1 MLDVGRILL
10 VRHETDT
17 FLLIPESETEGMNR
31 KEEES
36 YMAENNGKSLVT
48 ARQIMRVLSFICIVV
63 VFCPSFLV
71 SCSGQSKGISVL
83 TAAGGLSVYGETIAK
98 PQPLMLVCLLLPA
111 VILALL
117 VMKKLSE
124 KQNALIIA
132 ICGISDFVIWM
143 IFKAVVKKIA
153 EDHYCEFKTTGWYL
167 LNSLALFF
175 LILFALLIL
184 LQKLEMDTD
193 ILALLS
199 GGGAEGAMN
208 KMSES
213 LAKISDSLTKSS
225 DSVAKV
231 SDSPMKVSDSP
242 TKSSDSVA
250 KSSDS
255 PMKSPDSVA
264 KVPDSVAKSSEGAND
279 LDSKEVSKVEEKEE
293 KPKFCQECGK
303 PLDPDAAFCKYCG
316 TKC

>member
-1 MLDVGRILL
+1 MLDKGRILL

-17 FLLIPESETEGMNR
+17 FLLSPESETEGMNR
-31 KEEES
+31 KEEER

-117 VMKKLSE
+117 FMKKLSE

-167 LNSLALFF
+167 LNNLALFF

-199 GGGAEGAMN
+199 GGGTQGAMN

-225 DSVAKV
+225 DSVTKA
-231 SDSPMKVSDSP
+231 SDSP
-242 TKSSDSVA
+242 TEISKTETKTTDSSTEI
-250 KSSDS
+250 
-255 PMKSPDSVA
+255 
-264 KVPDSVAKSSEGAND
+264 SETQTKNSEAAND
-279 LDSKEVSKVEEKEE
+279 LTGKAVSHAEEIEE

>member
-1 MLDVGRILL
+1 
-10 VRHETDT
+10 
-17 FLLIPESETEGMNR
+17 
-31 KEEES
+31 
-36 YMAENNGKSLVT
+36 MAENNGKSLFT

-71 SCSGQSKGISVL
+71 SCSGQSKGISVM
-83 TAAGGLSVYGETIAK
+83 TAVGGLSVYGESIAK

-117 VMKKLSE
+117 FMKKLPE

-143 IFKAVVKKIA
+143 IFKSVVKKIA

-167 LNSLALFF
+167 LNNLALFF

-199 GGGAEGAMN
+199 GGGTERAMN

-225 DSVAKV
+225 DSVAK
-231 SDSPMKVSDSP
+231 
-242 TKSSDSVA
+242 
-250 KSSDS
+250 SSDS
-255 PMKSPDSVA
+255 PKKSPDSVA
-264 KVPDSVAKSSEGAND
+264 KVSDSPTEISKTETKTTDSSTEISETQTKNHEVAND
-279 LDSKEVSKVEEKEE
+279 LTGKAVSHAEEEEE

>member
-1 MLDVGRILL
+1 
-10 VRHETDT
+10 
-17 FLLIPESETEGMNR
+17 
-31 KEEES
+31 
-36 YMAENNGKSLVT
+36 MAENNGKSLFT

-71 SCSGQSKGISVL
+71 SCSGQSKGISVM
-83 TAAGGLSVYGETIAK
+83 TAVGGLSVYGESIAK
-98 PQPLMLVCLLLPA
+98 PQPLMLICLLLPA

-117 VMKKLSE
+117 FMKKLPE

-199 GGGAEGAMN
+199 GGGTERAMN

-225 DSVAKV
+225 DSVAKR
-231 SDSPMKVSDSP
+231 SDSATKASDSP
-242 TKSSDSVA
+242 TEISKTETKTTDSSTEI
-250 KSSDS
+250 
-255 PMKSPDSVA
+255 
-264 KVPDSVAKSSEGAND
+264 SETQTKNHEVAND
-279 LDSKEVSKVEEKEE
+279 LTEKAGSHAEEEEE

>member
-1 MLDVGRILL
+1 
-10 VRHETDT
+10 
-17 FLLIPESETEGMNR
+17 
-31 KEEES
+31 
-36 YMAENNGKSLVT
+36 MAENNGKSLFT

-71 SCSGQSKGISVL
+71 SCSGQSKGISVM
-83 TAAGGLSVYGETIAK
+83 TAVGGLSVYGESIAK
-98 PQPLMLVCLLLPA
+98 PQPLMLICLLLPA

-117 VMKKLSE
+117 FMKKLPE

-143 IFKAVVKKIA
+143 IFKSVVKKIA

-167 LNSLALFF
+167 LNNLALFF

-184 LQKLEMDTD
+184 LRKLEMDTD

-199 GGGAEGAMN
+199 GGGTQGAMN

-225 DSVAKV
+225 DSVTKR
-231 SDSPMKVSDSP
+231 SDSATKASDSP
-242 TKSSDSVA
+242 TEISKTETKTTDSSTEISKTETKTTDS
-250 KSSDS
+250 STEI
-255 PMKSPDSVA
+255 
-264 KVPDSVAKSSEGAND
+264 SETQTKNHEVAND
-279 LDSKEVSKVEEKEE
+279 LTEKAGSHAEEIEE

>member
-17 FLLIPESETEGMNR
+17 FLLGPESETEGMNR

-117 VMKKLSE
+117 FMKKLSE

-193 ILALLS
+193 ILAILS
-199 GGGAEGAMN
+199 GGGTERAMN

-225 DSVAKV
+225 DSVTKR
-231 SDSPMKVSDSP
+231 SDSATKASDSP
-242 TKSSDSVA
+242 TEISKTETKTTDSSTEI
-250 KSSDS
+250 
-255 PMKSPDSVA
+255 
-264 KVPDSVAKSSEGAND
+264 SETQTKNHEVAND
-279 LDSKEVSKVEEKEE
+279 LTEKAGSHAEEEEE

>member
-1 MLDVGRILL
+1 
-10 VRHETDT
+10 
-17 FLLIPESETEGMNR
+17 
-31 KEEES
+31 
-36 YMAENNGKSLVT
+36 MAENNGKSLFT

-71 SCSGQSKGISVL
+71 SCSGQSKGISVM
-83 TAAGGLSVYGETIAK
+83 TAVGGLSVYGESIAK
-98 PQPLMLVCLLLPA
+98 PQPLMLICLLLPA

-117 VMKKLSE
+117 FMKKLPE

-153 EDHYCEFKTTGWYL
+153 EDHYCEFKSTGWYL
-167 LNSLALFF
+167 LNNLALFF
-175 LILFALLIL
+175 LILFGILIL

-193 ILALLS
+193 ILSLLS
-199 GGGAEGAMN
+199 GGGTQGAMN

-225 DSVAKV
+225 DSATKA

-242 TKSSDSVA
+242 TKSSDSVS

-264 KVPDSVAKSSEGAND
+264 NVPDSVAKSSEGAND

>member
-1 MLDVGRILL
+1 
-10 VRHETDT
+10 
-17 FLLIPESETEGMNR
+17 
-31 KEEES
+31 
-36 YMAENNGKSLVT
+36 MAENNGKSLFT

-71 SCSGQSKGISVL
+71 SCSGQSKGISVM
-83 TAAGGLSVYGETIAK
+83 TAVGGLSVYGESIAK

-117 VMKKLSE
+117 FMKKLPE

-143 IFKAVVKKIA
+143 IFKSVVKKIA
-153 EDHYCEFKTTGWYL
+153 EDHYCEFKSTGWYL
-167 LNSLALFF
+167 LNNLALFF

-193 ILALLS
+193 ILSLLS
-199 GGGAEGAMN
+199 GGGTQGAMN

-225 DSVAKV
+225 DSVTKR
-231 SDSPMKVSDSP
+231 SDSATKASDSP
-242 TKSSDSVA
+242 TEISKTETKTTDSSTEI
-250 KSSDS
+250 
-255 PMKSPDSVA
+255 
-264 KVPDSVAKSSEGAND
+264 SETQTKNHEVAND
-279 LDSKEVSKVEEKEE
+279 LTEKAGSHAEEEEE

>member
-10 VRHETDT
+10 VRHETDI
-17 FLLIPESETEGMNR
+17 FLLSPESETEGMNR

-117 VMKKLSE
+117 FMKKLSE

-193 ILALLS
+193 ILSLLS
-199 GGGAEGAMN
+199 GGGTQGAMN

-242 TKSSDSVA
+242 TEISKTETKTTDSSTEI
-250 KSSDS
+250 
-255 PMKSPDSVA
+255 
-264 KVPDSVAKSSEGAND
+264 SETQTKNSEAAND
-279 LDSKEVSKVEEKEE
+279 LTGKAVSHAEEEEE

>member
-1 MLDVGRILL
+1 
-10 VRHETDT
+10 
-17 FLLIPESETEGMNR
+17 
-31 KEEES
+31 
-36 YMAENNGKSLVT
+36 MAENNGKSLFT

-71 SCSGQSKGISVL
+71 SCSGQSKGISVM
-83 TAAGGLSVYGETIAK
+83 TAVGGLSVYGESIAK
-98 PQPLMLVCLLLPA
+98 PQPLMLICLLLPA

-117 VMKKLSE
+117 FMKKLPE

-153 EDHYCEFKTTGWYL
+153 EDHYCEFKSTGWYL
-167 LNSLALFF
+167 LNNLALFF
-175 LILFALLIL
+175 LILFGILIL

-193 ILALLS
+193 ILSLLS
-199 GGGAEGAMN
+199 GGGTQGAMN

-225 DSVAKV
+225 DSATKA

>member
-10 VRHETDT
+10 VRHETDP
-17 FLLIPESETEGMNR
+17 FLLSPESETEGMNR

-117 VMKKLSE
+117 FMKKLSE

-167 LNSLALFF
+167 LNNLALFF

-199 GGGAEGAMN
+199 GGGTEGAMN

-225 DSVAKV
+225 DSVMKSSDSVMKSSDSVTKV
-231 SDSPMKVSDSP
+231 SDSA
-242 TKSSDSVA
+242 TKSSDSVT
-250 KSSDS
+250 
-255 PMKSPDSVA
+255 
-264 KVPDSVAKSSEGAND
+264 KSSEAAND
-279 LDSKEVSKVEEKEE
+279 LTEKAGSHAEEIEE

>member
-1 MLDVGRILL
+1 
-10 VRHETDT
+10 
-17 FLLIPESETEGMNR
+17 
-31 KEEES
+31 
-36 YMAENNGKSLVT
+36 MAENNGKSLVT

-71 SCSGQSKGISVL
+71 SCSGQSKGISVM
-83 TAAGGLSVYGETIAK
+83 TAVGGLSVYGESIAK
-98 PQPLMLVCLLLPA
+98 PQPLMLICLLLPA

-117 VMKKLSE
+117 FMKKLPE

-143 IFKAVVKKIA
+143 IFKSVVKKIA

-167 LNSLALFF
+167 LNNLALFF

-193 ILALLS
+193 ILSLLS
-199 GGGAEGAMN
+199 GGGTEGAMN

-225 DSVAKV
+225 DSVTKR
-231 SDSPMKVSDSP
+231 SDSATKASDSP
-242 TKSSDSVA
+242 TEISKTETKTTDSSTEI
-250 KSSDS
+250 
-255 PMKSPDSVA
+255 
-264 KVPDSVAKSSEGAND
+264 SETQTKNSEAAND
-279 LDSKEVSKVEEKEE
+279 LTGKAVSHAEEEEE

>member
-10 VRHETDT
+10 VRHETDP
-17 FLLIPESETEGMNR
+17 FLLSPESETEGMNR

-117 VMKKLSE
+117 FMKKLSE

-167 LNSLALFF
+167 LNNLALFF

-199 GGGAEGAMN
+199 GGGTERAMN

-225 DSVAKV
+225 DSVTKR
-231 SDSPMKVSDSP
+231 SDSATKASDSP
-242 TKSSDSVA
+242 TEISKTETKTTDSSTEI
-250 KSSDS
+250 
-255 PMKSPDSVA
+255 
-264 KVPDSVAKSSEGAND
+264 SETQTKNHEVAND
-279 LDSKEVSKVEEKEE
+279 LTEKAGSHAEEEEE

>member
-1 MLDVGRILL
+1 
-10 VRHETDT
+10 
-17 FLLIPESETEGMNR
+17 
-31 KEEES
+31 
-36 YMAENNGKSLVT
+36 MAENNGKSLVT

-71 SCSGQSKGISVL
+71 SCSGQSKGISVM
-83 TAAGGLSVYGETIAK
+83 TAVGGLSVYGESIAK
-98 PQPLMLVCLLLPA
+98 PQPLMLICLLLPA

-117 VMKKLSE
+117 FMKKLPE

-143 IFKAVVKKIA
+143 IFKSVVKKIA
-153 EDHYCEFKTTGWYL
+153 EDHYCEFKSTGWYL
-167 LNSLALFF
+167 LNNLALFF

-193 ILALLS
+193 ILSLLS
-199 GGGAEGAMN
+199 GGGTEGAMN

-225 DSVAKV
+225 DSVTKR
-231 SDSPMKVSDSP
+231 SDSATKASDSP
-242 TKSSDSVA
+242 TEISKTETKTTDPSTEI
-250 KSSDS
+250 
-255 PMKSPDSVA
+255 
-264 KVPDSVAKSSEGAND
+264 SETQTKNSEAAND
-279 LDSKEVSKVEEKEE
+279 LTGKAVSHAEEEEE

>member
-1 MLDVGRILL
+1 
-10 VRHETDT
+10 
-17 FLLIPESETEGMNR
+17 
-31 KEEES
+31 
-36 YMAENNGKSLVT
+36 MAENNGKSLFT

-83 TAAGGLSVYGETIAK
+83 TAAGGLSVYGESIAK
-98 PQPLMLVCLLLPA
+98 PQPLMLICLLLPA

-117 VMKKLSE
+117 FMKKLPE

-143 IFKAVVKKIA
+143 IFKSVVKKIA
-153 EDHYCEFKTTGWYL
+153 EDHYCEFKSTGWYL
-167 LNSLALFF
+167 LNNLVLFF

-193 ILALLS
+193 ILSLLS
-199 GGGAEGAMN
+199 GGGTEGAMN

-225 DSVAKV
+225 DSVTKR
-231 SDSPMKVSDSP
+231 SDSATKASDSP
-242 TKSSDSVA
+242 TEISKTETKTTDSSTEI
-250 KSSDS
+250 
-255 PMKSPDSVA
+255 
-264 KVPDSVAKSSEGAND
+264 SETQTKNHEVAND
-279 LDSKEVSKVEEKEE
+279 LTEKAGSHAEEEEE

>member
-1 MLDVGRILL
+1 
-10 VRHETDT
+10 
-17 FLLIPESETEGMNR
+17 
-31 KEEES
+31 
-36 YMAENNGKSLVT
+36 MAENNGKSLFT

-71 SCSGQSKGISVL
+71 SCSGQSKGISVM
-83 TAAGGLSVYGETIAK
+83 TAVGGLSVYGESIAK
-98 PQPLMLVCLLLPA
+98 PQPLMLICLLLLA

-117 VMKKLSE
+117 FMKKLPE

-143 IFKAVVKKIA
+143 IFKSVVKKIA

-167 LNSLALFF
+167 LNNLALFF

-199 GGGAEGAMN
+199 GGGTEGAMN

-225 DSVAKV
+225 DSVTKR
-231 SDSPMKVSDSP
+231 SDSATKASDSP
-242 TKSSDSVA
+242 TEISKTETKTTDSSTEI
-250 KSSDS
+250 
-255 PMKSPDSVA
+255 
-264 KVPDSVAKSSEGAND
+264 SETQTKNHEVAND
-279 LDSKEVSKVEEKEE
+279 LTEKAGSHAEEIEE

>member
-17 FLLIPESETEGMNR
+17 FLLSPESETEGMNR

-117 VMKKLSE
+117 FMTKLSE

-167 LNSLALFF
+167 LNNLALFF

-193 ILALLS
+193 ILSLLS
-199 GGGAEGAMN
+199 GGGTEGAMN

-225 DSVAKV
+225 DSVTKR
-231 SDSPMKVSDSP
+231 SDSATKASDSP
-242 TKSSDSVA
+242 TEISKTETKTTDSSTEI
-250 KSSDS
+250 
-255 PMKSPDSVA
+255 
-264 KVPDSVAKSSEGAND
+264 SETQTKNSEAAND
-279 LDSKEVSKVEEKEE
+279 LTGKAVSHAEEEEE

>member
-17 FLLIPESETEGMNR
+17 FLLSPESETEGMNR

-71 SCSGQSKGISVL
+71 SCSGQSKGISVM
-83 TAAGGLSVYGETIAK
+83 TAVGGLSVYGESIAK

-117 VMKKLSE
+117 FMKKLPE

-143 IFKAVVKKIA
+143 IFKSVVKKIA
-153 EDHYCEFKTTGWYL
+153 EDHYCEFKSTGWYL
-167 LNSLALFF
+167 LNNLALFF

-193 ILALLS
+193 ILSLLS
-199 GGGAEGAMN
+199 GGGTEGAMN

-213 LAKISDSLTKSS
+213 LAKISDSLTKS
-225 DSVAKV
+225 
-231 SDSPMKVSDSP
+231 P
-242 TKSSDSVA
+242 
-250 KSSDS
+250 DS

-264 KVPDSVAKSSEGAND
+264 KVSDSPTEISKTETKTTDSSTEISETQTKNSEAAND
-279 LDSKEVSKVEEKEE
+279 LTGKAVSHAEEIEE

>member
-17 FLLIPESETEGMNR
+17 FLLSPESETEGMNR

-36 YMAENNGKSLVT
+36 YMVENNGKSLVT

-117 VMKKLSE
+117 FMKKLPE

-199 GGGAEGAMN
+199 GGGTEGAMN

-213 LAKISDSLTKSS
+213 LAKISDSLTKS
-225 DSVAKV
+225 
-231 SDSPMKVSDSP
+231 
-242 TKSSDSVA
+242 
-250 KSSDS
+250 
-255 PMKSPDSVA
+255 PDSVA
-264 KVPDSVAKSSEGAND
+264 KRSDSATKASDSPTEISKTETKTTDSSTEISETQTKNSEAAND
-279 LDSKEVSKVEEKEE
+279 LTGKAVSHAEEEEE

>member
-1 MLDVGRILL
+1 MV
-10 VRHETDT
+10 
-17 FLLIPESETEGMNR
+17 
-31 KEEES
+31 
-36 YMAENNGKSLVT
+36 ENNGKSLVT

-117 VMKKLSE
+117 FMKKLPE

-153 EDHYCEFKTTGWYL
+153 EDHYCEFKTAGWYL
-167 LNSLALFF
+167 LNNLALFF

-199 GGGAEGAMN
+199 GGGTERAMN

-225 DSVAKV
+225 DSVAKS
-231 SDSPMKVSDSP
+231 SDSATKASDSP
-242 TKSSDSVA
+242 TEISKTETKTTDSSTEI
-250 KSSDS
+250 
-255 PMKSPDSVA
+255 
-264 KVPDSVAKSSEGAND
+264 SETQTKNSEAAND
-279 LDSKEVSKVEEKEE
+279 LTGKAVSHAEEEEE

>member
-17 FLLIPESETEGMNR
+17 FLLSPESETEGMNR

-71 SCSGQSKGISVL
+71 SCSGQSKGISVM
-83 TAAGGLSVYGETIAK
+83 TAVGGLSVYGESIAK

-117 VMKKLSE
+117 FMKKLSE

-167 LNSLALFF
+167 LNNLALFF

-199 GGGAEGAMN
+199 GGGTEGAMN

-225 DSVAKV
+225 DSVTKR
-231 SDSPMKVSDSP
+231 SDSATKASDSP
-242 TKSSDSVA
+242 TEISKTETKTTDSSTEI
-250 KSSDS
+250 
-255 PMKSPDSVA
+255 
-264 KVPDSVAKSSEGAND
+264 SETQTKNSEAAND
-279 LDSKEVSKVEEKEE
+279 LTGKAVSHAEEEEE

>member
-10 VRHETDT
+10 VRHETDP
-17 FLLIPESETEGMNR
+17 FLLSPESETEGMNR

-48 ARQIMRVLSFICIVV
+48 ARQIMRFLSFICIVV

-117 VMKKLSE
+117 FMKKLPE

-167 LNSLALFF
+167 LNNLALFF

-199 GGGAEGAMN
+199 GGGTERAMN

-225 DSVAKV
+225 DSVAKS
-231 SDSPMKVSDSP
+231 SDSATKASDSP
-242 TKSSDSVA
+242 TEISKTETKTTDSSTEI
-250 KSSDS
+250 
-255 PMKSPDSVA
+255 
-264 KVPDSVAKSSEGAND
+264 SETQTKNSEAAND
-279 LDSKEVSKVEEKEE
+279 LTGKAVSHAEEEEE

>member
-1 MLDVGRILL
+1 
-10 VRHETDT
+10 
-17 FLLIPESETEGMNR
+17 
-31 KEEES
+31 
-36 YMAENNGKSLVT
+36 MAENNGKSLFT

-71 SCSGQSKGISVL
+71 SCSGQSKGISVM
-83 TAAGGLSVYGETIAK
+83 TAVGGLSVYGETIAK

-117 VMKKLSE
+117 FMKKLPE
-124 KQNALIIA
+124 KQNALIIV

-167 LNSLALFF
+167 LNNLALFF
-175 LILFALLIL
+175 LILFAILIL

-193 ILALLS
+193 ILSLLS
-199 GGGAEGAMN
+199 GGGTKEAMN

-225 DSVAKV
+225 DSVMKSSDSVMKSSDSVMKSSDSGTKV
-231 SDSPMKVSDSP
+231 SDSA
-242 TKSSDSVA
+242 TKSSDSVT

-255 PMKSPDSVA
+255 ATKN
-264 KVPDSVAKSSEGAND
+264 SEAAND
-279 LDSKEVSKVEEKEE
+279 LTEKAGSHAEEIEE

>member
-17 FLLIPESETEGMNR
+17 FLLSPESETEGMNR

-117 VMKKLSE
+117 FMKKLSE

-143 IFKAVVKKIA
+143 IFKSVVKKIA

-167 LNSLALFF
+167 LNNLALFF

-193 ILALLS
+193 ILSLLS
-199 GGGAEGAMN
+199 GGGTEGAMN

-225 DSVAKV
+225 DSVTKR
-231 SDSPMKVSDSP
+231 SDSATKASDSP
-242 TKSSDSVA
+242 TEISKTETKTTDSSTEI
-250 KSSDS
+250 
-255 PMKSPDSVA
+255 
-264 KVPDSVAKSSEGAND
+264 SETQTKNSEAAND
-279 LDSKEVSKVEEKEE
+279 LTGKAVSHAEEEEE

>member
-1 MLDVGRILL
+1 
-10 VRHETDT
+10 
-17 FLLIPESETEGMNR
+17 
-31 KEEES
+31 
-36 YMAENNGKSLVT
+36 MAENNGKSLFT
-48 ARQIMRVLSFICIVV
+48 ARQIMRVLSFICIIV

-71 SCSGQSKGISVL
+71 SCSGQSKGISVM
-83 TAAGGLSVYGETIAK
+83 TAVGGLSVYGESIAK
-98 PQPLMLVCLLLPA
+98 PQPLMLICLLLPA

-117 VMKKLSE
+117 FMKKLPE

-167 LNSLALFF
+167 LNNLALFF
-175 LILFALLIL
+175 LILFAILIL

-193 ILALLS
+193 ILSLLS
-199 GGGAEGAMN
+199 GGGTQGAMN

-225 DSVAKV
+225 DSVTKR
-231 SDSPMKVSDSP
+231 SDSATKASDSP
-242 TKSSDSVA
+242 TEISKTETKTTDSSTEI
-250 KSSDS
+250 
-255 PMKSPDSVA
+255 
-264 KVPDSVAKSSEGAND
+264 SETQTKNHEVAND
-279 LDSKEVSKVEEKEE
+279 LTEKAGSHAEEEEE

>member
-1 MLDVGRILL
+1 
-10 VRHETDT
+10 
-17 FLLIPESETEGMNR
+17 
-31 KEEES
+31 
-36 YMAENNGKSLVT
+36 MAENNGKSLFT

-71 SCSGQSKGISVL
+71 SCSGQSKGISVM
-83 TAAGGLSVYGETIAK
+83 TAVGGLSVYGESIAK
-98 PQPLMLVCLLLPA
+98 PQPLMLICLLLPA

-117 VMKKLSE
+117 FMKKLPE

-143 IFKAVVKKIA
+143 IFKSVVKKIA
-153 EDHYCEFKTTGWYL
+153 EDHYCEFKSTGWYL
-167 LNSLALFF
+167 LNNLALFF

-193 ILALLS
+193 ILSLLS
-199 GGGAEGAMN
+199 GGGTEGAMN

-225 DSVAKV
+225 DSVTKR
-231 SDSPMKVSDSP
+231 SDSATKASDSP
-242 TKSSDSVA
+242 TEISKTETKTTDSSTEI
-250 KSSDS
+250 
-255 PMKSPDSVA
+255 
-264 KVPDSVAKSSEGAND
+264 SETQTKNHEVAND
-279 LDSKEVSKVEEKEE
+279 LTEKAGSHAEEEEE

>member
-10 VRHETDT
+10 VRHETDI
-17 FLLIPESETEGMNR
+17 FLLSPESETEGMNR

-117 VMKKLSE
+117 FMKKLSE

-143 IFKAVVKKIA
+143 IFKSVVKKIA

-167 LNSLALFF
+167 LNNLALFF

-184 LQKLEMDTD
+184 LRKLEMDTD

-199 GGGAEGAMN
+199 GGGTQGAMN

-225 DSVAKV
+225 DSVTKR
-231 SDSPMKVSDSP
+231 SDSATKASDSP
-242 TKSSDSVA
+242 TEISKTETKTTDSSTEI
-250 KSSDS
+250 
-255 PMKSPDSVA
+255 
-264 KVPDSVAKSSEGAND
+264 SETQTKNHEVAND
-279 LDSKEVSKVEEKEE
+279 LTEKAGSHAEEIEE

>member
-10 VRHETDT
+10 VRHETDI
-17 FLLIPESETEGMNR
+17 FLLSPESETEGMNR

-83 TAAGGLSVYGETIAK
+83 TAVGGLSVYGESIAK
-98 PQPLMLVCLLLPA
+98 PQPLMLICLLLPA

-117 VMKKLSE
+117 FMKKLPE
-124 KQNALIIA
+124 KQNALIIV

-167 LNSLALFF
+167 LNNLALFF
-175 LILFALLIL
+175 LILFAILIL

-193 ILALLS
+193 ILSLLS
-199 GGGAEGAMN
+199 GGGTKEAMN

-225 DSVAKV
+225 DSVMKSSDSVMKSSDSGTKV
-231 SDSPMKVSDSP
+231 SDSA
-242 TKSSDSVA
+242 TKSSDSVT

-255 PMKSPDSVA
+255 ATKN
-264 KVPDSVAKSSEGAND
+264 SEAAND
-279 LDSKEVSKVEEKEE
+279 LTEKAGSHAEEIEE

>member
-1 MLDVGRILL
+1 
-10 VRHETDT
+10 
-17 FLLIPESETEGMNR
+17 
-31 KEEES
+31 
-36 YMAENNGKSLVT
+36 MAENNGKSLFT

-71 SCSGQSKGISVL
+71 SCSGQSKGISVM
-83 TAAGGLSVYGETIAK
+83 TAVGGLSVYGESIAK
-98 PQPLMLVCLLLPA
+98 PQPLMLICLLLPA

-117 VMKKLSE
+117 FMKKLPE

-153 EDHYCEFKTTGWYL
+153 EDHYCEFKSTGWYL
-167 LNSLALFF
+167 LNNLALFF
-175 LILFALLIL
+175 LILFGILIL

-193 ILALLS
+193 ILSLLS
-199 GGGAEGAMN
+199 GGGTQGAMN

-225 DSVAKV
+225 DSATKA
-231 SDSPMKVSDSP
+231 SDSPMKISDSL
-242 TKSSDSVA
+242 TKSSDSVTKA
-250 KSSDS
+250 SDS
-255 PMKSPDSVA
+255 PTEISKTETKTTDS
-264 KVPDSVAKSSEGAND
+264 STEISETQTKNSEAAND
-279 LDSKEVSKVEEKEE
+279 LTEKAGSHAEEEEE

>member
-17 FLLIPESETEGMNR
+17 FLLSPESETEGMNR

-117 VMKKLSE
+117 FMKKLSE

-167 LNSLALFF
+167 LNNLALFF

-199 GGGAEGAMN
+199 GGGTEGAMN

-231 SDSPMKVSDSP
+231 SDSATKASDSP
-242 TKSSDSVA
+242 TEISKTETKTTDSSTEI
-250 KSSDS
+250 
-255 PMKSPDSVA
+255 
-264 KVPDSVAKSSEGAND
+264 SETQTKNHEVAND
-279 LDSKEVSKVEEKEE
+279 LTEKAGSNAEEEEE

>member
-1 MLDVGRILL
+1 
-10 VRHETDT
+10 
-17 FLLIPESETEGMNR
+17 
-31 KEEES
+31 
-36 YMAENNGKSLVT
+36 MAENNGKSLFT

-71 SCSGQSKGISVL
+71 SCSGQSKGISVM
-83 TAAGGLSVYGETIAK
+83 TAVGGLSVYGESIAK
-98 PQPLMLVCLLLPA
+98 PQHLMLICLLLPA

-117 VMKKLSE
+117 FMKKLPE

-143 IFKAVVKKIA
+143 IFKSVVKKIA
-153 EDHYCEFKTTGWYL
+153 EDHYCEFKSTGWYL
-167 LNSLALFF
+167 LNNLALFF

-193 ILALLS
+193 ILSLLS
-199 GGGAEGAMN
+199 GGGTEGAMK

-225 DSVAKV
+225 DSVTKR
-231 SDSPMKVSDSP
+231 SDSATKASDSP
-242 TKSSDSVA
+242 TEISKTETKTTDSSTEI
-250 KSSDS
+250 
-255 PMKSPDSVA
+255 
-264 KVPDSVAKSSEGAND
+264 SETQTKNHEVAND
-279 LDSKEVSKVEEKEE
+279 LTEKAGSHAEEEEE

>member
-17 FLLIPESETEGMNR
+17 FLLSPESETEGMNR
-31 KEEES
+31 KDEES

-117 VMKKLSE
+117 FMKKLPE

-143 IFKAVVKKIA
+143 IFKSVVKKIA
-153 EDHYCEFKTTGWYL
+153 EDHYCEFKSTGWYL
-167 LNSLALFF
+167 LNNLALFF
-175 LILFALLIL
+175 LILFAILIL

-193 ILALLS
+193 ILSLLS
-199 GGGAEGAMN
+199 GGGTQGAMN

-225 DSVAKV
+225 DSVTKA
-231 SDSPMKVSDSP
+231 SDSP
-242 TKSSDSVA
+242 TEISKTETKTTDSSTEI
-250 KSSDS
+250 
-255 PMKSPDSVA
+255 
-264 KVPDSVAKSSEGAND
+264 SETQTKNSEAAND
-279 LDSKEVSKVEEKEE
+279 LTEKAGSHAEEEEE

>member
-1 MLDVGRILL
+1 
-10 VRHETDT
+10 
-17 FLLIPESETEGMNR
+17 
-31 KEEES
+31 
-36 YMAENNGKSLVT
+36 MAENNGKSLFT

-71 SCSGQSKGISVL
+71 SCSGQSKGISVM
-83 TAAGGLSVYGETIAK
+83 TAVGGLSVYGESIAK
-98 PQPLMLVCLLLPA
+98 PQPLMLICLLLPA

-117 VMKKLSE
+117 FMKKLPE

-132 ICGISDFVIWM
+132 ICGILDFVIWM

-153 EDHYCEFKTTGWYL
+153 EDHYCEFKSTGWYL
-167 LNSLALFF
+167 LNNLALFF
-175 LILFALLIL
+175 LILFGILIL

-193 ILALLS
+193 ILSLLS
-199 GGGAEGAMN
+199 GGGTQGAMN

-225 DSVAKV
+225 DSATKA

>member
-10 VRHETDT
+10 VRHETDI
-17 FLLIPESETEGMNR
+17 FLLSPESETEGMNR

-83 TAAGGLSVYGETIAK
+83 TAVGGLSVYGESIAK
-98 PQPLMLVCLLLPA
+98 PQPLMLICLLLPA

-117 VMKKLSE
+117 FMKKLPE
-124 KQNALIIA
+124 KQNALIIV

-167 LNSLALFF
+167 LNNLALFF
-175 LILFALLIL
+175 LILFAILIL

-193 ILALLS
+193 ILSLLS
-199 GGGAEGAMN
+199 GGGTKEAMN

-225 DSVAKV
+225 DSVMKSSDSVMKSSDSVMKSSDSGTKV
-231 SDSPMKVSDSP
+231 SDSA
-242 TKSSDSVA
+242 TKSSDSVT

-255 PMKSPDSVA
+255 ATKN
-264 KVPDSVAKSSEGAND
+264 SEAAND
-279 LDSKEVSKVEEKEE
+279 LTEKAGSHAEEIEE

>member
-1 MLDVGRILL
+1 
-10 VRHETDT
+10 
-17 FLLIPESETEGMNR
+17 
-31 KEEES
+31 
-36 YMAENNGKSLVT
+36 MAENNGKSLFT

-71 SCSGQSKGISVL
+71 SCSGQSKGISVM
-83 TAAGGLSVYGETIAK
+83 TAVGGLSVYGESIAK
-98 PQPLMLVCLLLPA
+98 PQPLMLICLLLPA

-117 VMKKLSE
+117 FMKKLPE

-167 LNSLALFF
+167 LNNLALFF
-175 LILFALLIL
+175 LILFAILIL

-193 ILALLS
+193 ILSLLS
-199 GGGAEGAMN
+199 GGGTKEAMN

-225 DSVAKV
+225 DSVMKSSDSVMKSSDSGTKV
-231 SDSPMKVSDSP
+231 SDSA
-242 TKSSDSVA
+242 TKSSDSVT

-255 PMKSPDSVA
+255 ATKN
-264 KVPDSVAKSSEGAND
+264 SEAAND
-279 LDSKEVSKVEEKEE
+279 LTEKAGSHAEEIEE

>member
-1 MLDVGRILL
+1 MLS
-10 VRHETDT
+10 
-17 FLLIPESETEGMNR
+17 PESETEGMNR

-36 YMAENNGKSLVT
+36 YMAENNGKSLFT

-71 SCSGQSKGISVL
+71 SCSGQSKGISVM
-83 TAAGGLSVYGETIAK
+83 TAVGGLSVYGESIAK
-98 PQPLMLVCLLLPA
+98 PQPLMLICLLLPA

-117 VMKKLSE
+117 FMKKLPE

-167 LNSLALFF
+167 LNNLALFF
-175 LILFALLIL
+175 LILFGILIL

-193 ILALLS
+193 ILSLLS
-199 GGGAEGAMN
+199 GGGTQGAMN

-225 DSVAKV
+225 DSATKA

>member
-17 FLLIPESETEGMNR
+17 FLLSPESETEGMNR

-117 VMKKLSE
+117 FMKKLPE

-143 IFKAVVKKIA
+143 IFKSVVKKIA
-153 EDHYCEFKTTGWYL
+153 EDHYCEFKSTGWYL
-167 LNSLALFF
+167 LNNLALFF

-193 ILALLS
+193 ILSLLS
-199 GGGAEGAMN
+199 GGGTQGAMN

-225 DSVAKV
+225 DSVTKR
-231 SDSPMKVSDSP
+231 SDSATKASDSP
-242 TKSSDSVA
+242 TEISKTETKTTDSSTEI
-250 KSSDS
+250 
-255 PMKSPDSVA
+255 
-264 KVPDSVAKSSEGAND
+264 SETQTKNSEAAND
-279 LDSKEVSKVEEKEE
+279 LTGKAVSHAEEEEE

>member
-10 VRHETDT
+10 VRHETDI
-17 FLLIPESETEGMNR
+17 FLLSPESETEGMNR

-98 PQPLMLVCLLLPA
+98 PQPLMLICLLLPA

-117 VMKKLSE
+117 FMKKLPE

-143 IFKAVVKKIA
+143 IFKSVVKKIA

-167 LNSLALFF
+167 LNNLALFF

-193 ILALLS
+193 ILSLLS
-199 GGGAEGAMN
+199 GGGTEGAMN

-225 DSVAKV
+225 DSVTKR
-231 SDSPMKVSDSP
+231 SDSATKASDSP
-242 TKSSDSVA
+242 TEISKTETKTTDSSTEI
-250 KSSDS
+250 
-255 PMKSPDSVA
+255 
-264 KVPDSVAKSSEGAND
+264 SETQTKNSEAAND
-279 LDSKEVSKVEEKEE
+279 LTGKAVSHAEEEEE